1 MLHTYW
7 IDIVG
12 TCNLRCPSC
21 ATGNFRK
28 SDFQGEE
35 KALGFMAFD
44 MFERILEKIA
54 AERPNERCS
63 IQLYNW
69 GEPLLHPQVANFIA
83 KVKSYPLFRC
93 GISTNL
99 SHKADLL
106 RVIRAKPDY
115 LRISLSGYFQST
127 YERTHRRG
135 DINLVKSNMFML
147 RHLLDRLKVP
157 VVVEVAYH
165 VYRHNAG
172 EDLDRMQALCA
183 ELGFKLAP
191 IWASFYPVEKVMA
204 YFDGHVGDADR
215 ETISWLAV
223 TPDEL
228 HAAAQPHR
236 AEPCSLQQHQTAIN
250 HDGAVQLCC
259 ATYDPA
265 YVIAADFLATS
276 ADKLLAM
283 KGQNATCDACIAGG
297 FHSMM
302 LYQGIGTVEPV
313 ANARTK
319 ERGSHVR
326 LVNGKLEREDHE
338 SSPAGL
344 SKTDPSFVRQGV
356 L

>member
-54 AERPNERCS
+54 AERPKERTR
-63 IQLYNW
+63 IELYNW
-69 GEPLLHPQVANFIA
+69 GEPLLHPRAADFIA

-93 GISTNL
+93 GISSNL
-99 SHKADLL
+99 SHKVDLL
-106 RVIRAKPDY
+106 RVVRAQPDWIRV
-115 LRISLSGYFQST
+115 SLSGYFQQT
-127 YERTHRRG
+127 YGRTHRRG

-147 RHLLDRLKVP
+147 RHLIDRLKSP
-157 VVVEVAYH
+157 IAVEVSYH

-172 EDLDRMQALCA
+172 EDLERMQALCD
-183 ELGFKLAP
+183 ELGFKFAP
-191 IWASFYPVEKVMA
+191 VWASFYPVEKVMA
-204 YFDGHVGDADR
+204 YFDGHVGEADR

-223 TPDEL
+223 TPEEF

-236 AEPCSLQQHQTAIN
+236 ADPCRLQEHQTAIN

-265 YVIAADFLATS
+265 HVIAPDFLATP
-276 ADKLLAM
+276 AAELAAE
-283 KGQNATCDACIAGG
+283 KARNATCDACIAGG
-297 FHSMM
+297 YHAMM
-302 LYQGIGTVEPV
+302 MYRGMDALEPL
-313 ANARTK
+313 ANARIA
-319 ERGSHVR
+319 ERGSKVR
-326 LVNGKLEREDHE
+326 LVAGKIVASDIGATPDG
-338 SSPAGL
+338 SATGGL
-344 SKTDPSFVRQGV
+344 RSTQ
-356 L
+356 